1 MNIFQNKIV
10 WIFFLL
16 ALIFE
21 FVIVY
26 ILAIFYP
33 KYSHLKS
40 VMSVLGNNNSPV
52 KNIYNIW
59 LILLGIIL
67 IFMGFSTFI
76 QYKNISNN
84 LSIIILTILVLYG
97 IGGCILS
104 GIFPVNEKR
113 EIETIHSNIH
123 GISAGIGFMF
133 LAFIPLFIGL
143 LYKAEKEIILG
154 NISIIIY
161 IICLGLFVVFII
173 SEKESFQNTII
184 GYSGLWQRLLLGSM
198 YIPLI
203 IICIKNIMD

>member
-16 ALIFE
+16 ALIFD

-26 ILAIFYP
+26 ILAIFFP

-40 VMSVLGNNNSPV
+40 VMSIMGNNNSPV

-67 IFMGFSTFI
+67 IFMGFSIFI

-84 LSIIILTILVLYG
+84 LSIIIFTILVLYG
-97 IGGCILS
+97 IGGCVLS

-113 EIETIHSNIH
+113 EIGTIHSKSH
-123 GISAGIGFMF
+123 GISAGIC
-133 LAFIPLFIGL
+133 
-143 LYKAEKEIILG
+143 
-154 NISIIIY
+154 SIIY
-161 IICLGLFVVFII
+161 
-173 SEKESFQNTII
+173 
-184 GYSGLWQRLLLGSM
+184 W
-198 YIPLI
+198 I
-203 IICIKNIMD
+203 II